1 MLPGRTSL
9 TPSQAAPTCPSYP
22 GCLLVLRS
30 TRLRLHTLCSLVRG
44 FSFPTMAEPC
54 FVHHGFQRPEQC
66 LAPGK
71 GLCRYLSKG
80 RTKLHLTDRQLRLGF
95 VTRAV
100 RGTAGTGSPG
110 CLDPEVLVPSPWRRQ
125 GTWDPEHRCRED
137 PSKGTRGQGTKGKM
151 EPRQAGPW
159 TPALLSGW

>member
-1 MLPGRTSL
+1 MSPGRTSL
-9 TPSQAAPTCPSYP
+9 TLSQAAPTCPSAP

-110 CLDPEVLVPSPWRRQ
+110 CLDPEVLVPSPWRTR
-125 GTWDPEHRCRED
+125 GILSTDAGRTP
-137 PSKGTRGQGTKGKM
+137 PRGQGDKG
-151 EPRQAGPW
+151 PRGRWSQDRQG
-159 TPALLSGW
+159 LGLQLC